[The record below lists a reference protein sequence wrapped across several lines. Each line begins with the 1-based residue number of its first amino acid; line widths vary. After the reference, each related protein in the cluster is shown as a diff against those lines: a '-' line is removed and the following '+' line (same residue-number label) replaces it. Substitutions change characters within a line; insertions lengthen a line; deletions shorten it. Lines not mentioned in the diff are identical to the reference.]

1 MSLLHW
7 KKISGTFVLRRQ
19 AVKDIYFFKYLYLTY
34 ICVCFK
40 SSKDILLAISRD
52 FLSGEGD
59 LSRHLG
65 FLGLPVSHIQTPLDE
80 FDFAVTNLAVDL
92 QCGIRLVYVDTE
104 LC

>member
-1 MSLLHW
+1 MCVHL
-7 KKISGTFVLRRQ
+7 F
-19 AVKDIYFFKYLYLTY
+19 
-34 ICVCFK
+34 VCFK
-40 SSKDILLAISRD
+40 TSKDILLAISRD

-92 QCGIRLVYVDTE
+92 QCGIRLVCVDTE
-104 LC
+104 LF